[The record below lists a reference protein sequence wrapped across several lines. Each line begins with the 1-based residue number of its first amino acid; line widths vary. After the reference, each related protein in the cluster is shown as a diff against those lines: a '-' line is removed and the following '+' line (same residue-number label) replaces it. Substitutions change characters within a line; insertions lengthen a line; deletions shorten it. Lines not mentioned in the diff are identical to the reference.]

1 MGTKIMT
8 NNVMSKTIIAS
19 AIAAAVTPTIA
30 NAEIKTELYGRINNA
45 ININDVGDDSTTNLF
60 NVYSRLGAKIESE
73 LDNGMTAFGRYE
85 FSTFTETEGSSG
97 SGFLT
102 GGGGIDDTR
111 LGYVGLRGN
120 FGEVKAG
127 QTWSAFYDTVGTH
140 IDPTAISAYFLYSSV
155 VGGPYRVSNNIQYTN
170 DLGPIHLEVDYRLAD
185 SKDGNRGG
193 DSNLNTEKLGG
204 QDGIGIGLSFAASD
218 NLTLAVAIDTEEGT
232 AGGDDTDRTG
242 LSARYTMGSSWI
254 AGGWHE
260 VDSGGN
266 SAASQTQVHV
276 GTNFGDGLS
285 AFAGYG
291 STSFDDDGPEPTAV
305 TAGVAY
311 RMGGGFRIW
320 YELADV
326 SDAVEDG
333 ATRGLGDFTMHVLGA
348 RLDF

>member
-1 MGTKIMT
+1 MI
-8 NNVMSKTIIAS
+8 NNVMPKTLIAS
-19 AIAAAVTPTIA
+19 AIAAVVASPIA
-30 NAEIKTELYGRINNA
+30 SAEIKTELYGRINNA
-45 ININDVGDDSTTNLF
+45 ININDVGDESTTNVF
-60 NVYSRLGAKIESE
+60 NVYSRIGAKVESE
-73 LDNGMTAFGRYE
+73 LDNGLTAFGRYE

-111 LGYVGLRGN
+111 LGYVGLRGG

-170 DLGPIHLEVDYRLAD
+170 DLGPVHLEVDYRLAE
-185 SKDGNRGG
+185 SKDGQRGG

-204 QDGIGIGLSFAASD
+204 QNGFGVGLSIAATD
-218 NLTLAVAIDTEEGT
+218 DLTLAVAIDTEEGT
-232 AGGDDTDRTG
+232 AGGDDTDRMG
-242 LSARYTMGSSWI
+242 LSARFSLGSLWI

-260 VDSGGN
+260 TDSGGN
-266 SAASQTQVHV
+266 SAAEQTQVHV
-276 GTNFGDGLS
+276 GNDFGDGLS

-291 STSFDDDGPEPTAV
+291 ITSFDDGGPEPTAL
-305 TAGVAY
+305 TAGVTY

-320 YELADV
+320 YEVADL
-326 SDAVEDG
+326 SDAEESG
-333 ATRGLGDFTMHVLGA
+333 STRGLGDFTMHILGA